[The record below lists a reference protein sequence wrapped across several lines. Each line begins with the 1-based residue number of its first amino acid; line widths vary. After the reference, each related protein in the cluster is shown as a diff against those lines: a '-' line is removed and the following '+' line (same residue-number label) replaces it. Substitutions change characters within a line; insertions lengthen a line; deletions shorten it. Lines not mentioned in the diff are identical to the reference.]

1 MSDEAPV
8 LLIVED
14 DESFSRT
21 LRKSFERRGYTVV
34 SADGPDQMG
43 EVLKTHRPG
52 FAVVDRSEEHTSELQ
67 SH

>member
-34 SADGPDQMG
+34 SADG
-43 EVLKTHRPG
+43 LILI
-52 FAVVDRSEEHTSELQ
+52 VDRRQ
-67 SH
+67 VRPVR